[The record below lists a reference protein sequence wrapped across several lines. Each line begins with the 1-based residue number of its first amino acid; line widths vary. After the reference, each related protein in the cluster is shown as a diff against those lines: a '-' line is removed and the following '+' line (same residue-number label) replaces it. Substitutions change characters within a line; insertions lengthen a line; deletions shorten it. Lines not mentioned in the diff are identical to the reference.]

1 MIGARMRTQSKKET
15 LHCPEKGDAD
25 CRSQNLGL
33 YLTGST
39 TEGFFFFFLSFA
51 FNIVK
56 QLVLFQ

>member
-1 MIGARMRTQSKKET
+1 MIGARMRAQSKKET

-25 CRSQNLGL
+25 CRSQSLGL

-39 TEGFFFFFLSFA
+39 TEGFGFFLSFA
-51 FNIVK
+51 FNIAK